1 VAKATRRRF
10 TAKYKLK
17 ILKKADACEAHGALG
32 ELLRKE
38 GLYTSHLALWR
49 KQREQGALV
58 GLAPKPRGPEPV
70 GRDGRDERIA
80 ALTVR
85 AERAEALLELQKKLP
100 SCSRRRRE
108 GRDDRPDLCRGSDA
122 RHRAGLR
129 RPRRAAR
136 ATTAR

>member
-1 VAKATRRRF
+1 MATNEKKAAQNPPTEVVAKASRRRF

-17 ILKKADACEAHGALG
+17 ILKKADACEALGAVG

-58 GLAPKPRGPEPV
+58 SLAPKKRGPKPAQ
-70 GRDGRDERIA
+70 RDERDVQIDELRKELQ

-85 AERAEALLELQKKLP
+85 AERAEALLEVQKKLA
-100 SCSRRRRE
+100 
-108 GRDDRPDLCRGSDA
+108 DLLSTVTRGT
-122 RHRAGLR
+122 R
-129 RPRRAAR
+129 
-136 ATTAR
+136 

>member
-1 VAKATRRRF
+1 MATIEKKAAKDPPTEVVAKATRRRF

-58 GLAPKPRGPEPV
+58 GLAPKPRGPKPV
-70 GRDGRDERIA
+70 ERDERDERIAALTRDLA

-85 AERAEALLELQKKLP
+85 AERAEALLELQKKVAELL
-100 SCSRRRRE
+100 STAT
-108 GRDDRPDLCRGSDA
+108 RGT
-122 RHRAGLR
+122 R
-129 RPRRAAR
+129 
-136 ATTAR
+136 